1 MVLKNHRSWR
11 PHRYVTGVVGTLR
24 KSCSGG
30 CTGISCGRPSG
41 SRGGSGLGHRR
52 DPRNLPMTI
61 SDHPGPHRRFQFHLR
76 SFLTFVTIAGVVLG
90 LAGRYGGDNLVRLLT
105 AIAGPLVFVAGYGF
119 CAFVSF
125 KRWREYPTR
134 AGLLLAVLMLVGCVL
149 AILALV
155 SLVIVI
161 LDPPYSL

>member
-1 MVLKNHRSWR
+1 
-11 PHRYVTGVVGTLR
+11 
-24 KSCSGG
+24 
-30 CTGISCGRPSG
+30 
-41 SRGGSGLGHRR
+41 
-52 DPRNLPMTI
+52 
-61 SDHPGPHRRFQFHLR
+61 
-76 SFLTFVTIAGVVLG
+76 LTFVTIAGVVLG